1 MNIDLNFKIFRSKL
15 KITIGW
21 MWIRFFVVLAAVLI
35 STSAAYWGSSEI
47 LMLLAAVPIAIAGV
61 LLLLKYPNIGFVF
74 ALLGG
79 MFLHFYGPSAIS
91 AVVIIIAAMLGLWVL
106 DMLVVKRR
114 FEFIKSRS
122 LLPVVVFMVISLVAF
137 GMGQIPWFIFAQ
149 QAPLDSQAGGLAIFL
164 LSAGTLIMAAH
175 RFRDERWLRIF
186 MWVFIVLGA
195 MYIVGRTI
203 NFPNIDELYNWGFT
217 GGSMFWTWLVAMAS
231 SQVVYNPK
239 LKTGIKV
246 LLVLL
251 VGLTF
256 YVAMTQAYDW
266 KSGWLPPLVCVAVIL
281 GMRFKRLVI
290 LIVPIAVVMVGIIF
304 TVLVATDEYSW
315 GTRVDAWLIVLEI
328 SKVNPFLGLGFSNYY
343 WYTPLYS
350 IRGWSVNFNSH
361 SQYIDLIAQ
370 VGILGLFCFLWIFAE
385 TLRSIWKLVNKLPG
399 GFPLAYSYG
408 TLAGVAGTLLAAF
421 LVDWVLPFVYNIGF
435 AGFRASILPWIFIGG
450 LISIDQLYG
459 QSVET
464 QHAEKIEWQ
473 KN

>member
-1 MNIDLNFKIFRSKL
+1 MNIDLNFKIFRSNL

-21 MWIRFFVVLAAVLI
+21 AWIRFFIVLAAILI
-35 STSAAYWGSSEI
+35 STSAAYWGTSDI
-47 LMLLAAVPIAIAGV
+47 LMLLGAVPIVIAGI
-61 LLLLKYPNIGFVF
+61 LLLLKYPNMGFVL
-74 ALLGG
+74 ALLAG

-91 AVVIIIAAMLGLWVL
+91 TIVIILAAMLGLWVL

-114 FEFIKSRS
+114 FKFIQSRP
-122 LLPVVVFMVISLVAF
+122 LLPVVIFLILSVLAF
-137 GMGQIPWFIFAQ
+137 GMGQIPWFIFAE

-175 RFRDERWLRIF
+175 RFLDERWLRIF
-186 MWVFIVLGA
+186 MWTFIVLGA
-195 MYIVGRTI
+195 IYIVGRTI
-203 NFPNIDELYNWGFT
+203 RLPFIDEFYNWGFT
-217 GGSMFWTWLVAMAS
+217 GGSMFWTWLVAMAF
-231 SQVVYNPK
+231 SQVVYNTK
-239 LKTGIKV
+239 LKTGIKA

-251 VGLTF
+251 VILTF
-256 YVAMTQAYDW
+256 YVGMTQAYDW

-281 GMRFKRLVI
+281 GLRYKRLVI
-290 LIVPIAVVMVGIIF
+290 LVVPIVVFLVGTIF
-304 TVLVATDEYSW
+304 TTLVSSDEYSW

-343 WYTPLYS
+343 FYTPLYP

-385 TLRSIWKLVNKLPG
+385 VLRLNWKLVNKLQG

-450 LISIDQLYG
+450 LISIDQLHG